1 MTDLRQVTGRG
12 GSPVDFAITVIHLG
26 GHRELL
32 ADHSGV
38 LKFSTRDHAER
49 MIHRL
54 AFDNNGDLYEVTE
67 LPK

>member
-1 MTDLRQVTGRG
+1 MTDLREVAGRG
-12 GSPVDFAITVIHLG
+12 GSPVEFAITVIHLNG
-26 GHRELL
+26 QRELL

-38 LKFSTRDHAER
+38 VKFSTRDHAER

-54 AFDNNGDLYEVTE
+54 SFDNNGDLYEVAE